1 MFSFG
6 KKKGV
11 MLGLDINSDS
21 TTLIQLDKTK
31 AGIEVARFACQPTP
45 PNCIRE
51 GLITD
56 PTVMGRLLQELLKD
70 ASVPMTSQAPI
81 VNVAVPAQ
89 AVVIRLMPVP
99 VGMPPEE
106 LADVVTQEATNHV
119 PFPITEANLDWCQM
133 NATERTDPDGV
144 RRVDVIMAAIQ
155 HSIVESYWRMCDEA
169 GVKLGR
175 VEVSSLSV
183 VRGLALAGY
192 LGSSGHLS
200 LVVNIRQD
208 ATDINIVRSAMP
220 LFGRSIILGVEALT
234 EAIAR
239 GLDISF
245 DQAMEILPEVP
256 VFNMIPPDARMGQA
270 GQVARTVFSD
280 IGDEVN
286 RSVEFYKSQVGDVKI
301 DQVILT
307 GPGCMLPNID
317 EYFSSKL
324 KVKSIFG
331 DPMRDMILDE
341 RVVSPRMRPILGALI
356 GSSIETTWNPSITVD
371 LDLNK
376 EGRVTLAA
384 DMTRT
389 QAISDELPA
398 PPRVSPIRLI
408 SAACLVVPLV
418 AWLYLAYI
426 DIPSCI
432 KAKEVLAQNIV
443 DGNRKLTDLKK
454 LRQENE
460 ILERRKKILDE
471 LIGGSK
477 HWSNYMEAV
486 RDNAPKGLQISQ
498 MSLNDDELKVE
509 GAAVNFSTVSNL
521 SLNLGTSNLL
531 KDSNIEFVSRPERHP
546 NVVNFSV
553 LSHLNAAT
561 PEQINN
567 KSNFNSNPNSN
578 PGHNGQPPTALAPTR
593 PEARTAQLIGHE
605 QSLAQNQEVR

>member
-6 KKKGV
+6 KKKGA

-21 TTLIQLDKTK
+21 TTLIQLEKTK
-31 AGIEVARFACQPTP
+31 VGIEVARFACQPTP

-56 PTVMGRLLQELLKD
+56 PIAMGHLLQDLLRE
-70 ASVPMTSQAPI
+70 AQVPMTSQAPI
-81 VNVAVPAQ
+81 INVAVPAQ

-106 LADVVTQEATNHV
+106 LADVVTQEATNHL
-119 PFPITEANLDWCQM
+119 PFPISEANLDWCQM

-144 RRVDVIMAAIQ
+144 RRVDVILAAIQ

-200 LVVNIRQD
+200 LVVNISQD

-220 LFGRSIILGVEALT
+220 LFGRSITLGVEALT

-280 IGDEVN
+280 IGDELN

-324 KVKSIFG
+324 RIKSILG
-331 DPMRDMILDE
+331 DPMRDMVMDE

-356 GSSIETTWNPSITVD
+356 GSSIEPTWNPSITVD

-376 EGRVTLAA
+376 EGRIPLAV
-384 DMTRT
+384 DLTRT
-389 QAISDELPA
+389 QAIGEEPVQQTVA
-398 PPRVSPIRLI
+398 FSPLMALSLATLI
-408 SAACLVVPLV
+408 LPLV
-418 AWLYLAYI
+418 AWLYLTYI
-426 DIPSCI
+426 DIPGCI
-432 KAKEVLAQNIV
+432 KEKELTADAIV
-443 DGNRKLTDLKK
+443 EGNRKLADLKK
-454 LRQENE
+454 IKQENE
-460 ILERRKKILDE
+460 VLERRKKILDE
-471 LIGGSK
+471 LVGGTT
-477 HWSNYMEAV
+477 HWSQYLEAV
-486 RDNAPKGLQISQ
+486 RDNTPQGLQISQ
-498 MSLNDDELKVE
+498 LSLTDNEVKLE
-509 GAAVNFSTVSNL
+509 GAAINFSTVSNL
-521 SLNLGTSNLL
+521 SLNLGTSSLVN
-531 KDSNIEFVSRPERHP
+531 DANIEYVSRPERRP
-546 NVVNFSV
+546 NVVGFCV
-553 LSHLNAAT
+553 LSH
-561 PEQINN
+561 INTSQSTN
-567 KSNFNSNPNSN
+567 KNNQGNMTLPVSA
-578 PGHNGQPPTALAPTR
+578 PTAREPLSKTVFNALSALPGGAGAER
-593 PEARTAQLIGHE
+593 ERRQ
-605 QSLAQNQEVR
+605 

>member
-21 TTLIQLDKTK
+21 TTLIQLEKTK
-31 AGIEVARFACQPTP
+31 AGIEVAKFACQPTP

-56 PTVMGRLLQELLKD
+56 PAIMGGLLQDLLKD
-70 ASVPMTSQAPI
+70 AQVPMTNQAPI
-81 VNVAVPAQ
+81 INLAVPAQ

-256 VFNMIPPDARMGQA
+256 VFNMIPADERMGQA

-280 IGDEVN
+280 IGDEIT

-307 GPGCMLPNID
+307 GPGCMLPNVD
-317 EYFSSKL
+317 EYFTSKL
-324 KVKSIFG
+324 KVKSILG
-331 DPMRDMILDE
+331 DPMRDMIMDE

-376 EGRVTLAA
+376 EGRIPLAV
-384 DMTRT
+384 DLNRT
-389 QAISDELPA
+389 QAISDELMPE
-398 PPRVSPIRLI
+398 PKKFSPLQLI
-408 SAACLVVPLV
+408 SAACLIVPLL
-418 AWLYLAYI
+418 AWLYLANI
-426 DIPSCI
+426 DIPGCI
-432 KAKEVLAQNIV
+432 KEKEVLGVNII
-443 DGNRKLTDLKK
+443 DGNRKLSDLKR

-460 ILERRKKILDE
+460 VLERRKKILDE

-477 HWSNYMEAV
+477 HWSNYLEAV
-486 RDNAPKGLQISQ
+486 RDNTPAGLQISQ
-498 MSLNDDELKVE
+498 LSLNDDELKVE

-553 LSHLNAAT
+553 LSHLSDTKANAN
-561 PEQINN
+561 PI
-567 KSNFNSNPNSN
+567 NSNPNSTH
-578 PGHNGQPPTALAPTR
+578 PGVAPPTAHVPANNLEKVQLSFGKMQTQ
-593 PEARTAQLIGHE
+593 TQAQTKEI
-605 QSLAQNQEVR
+605 R

>member
-1 MFSFG
+1 
-6 KKKGV
+6 

-31 AGIEVARFACQPTP
+31 AGIEVAKFACQPTP

-56 PTVMGRLLQELLKD
+56 PAVMGGLLQDLLKD
-70 ASVPMTSQAPI
+70 ANVPMTSQAPI

-341 RVVSPRMRPILGALI
+341 RVVSPRMRPILGALV

-376 EGRVTLAA
+376 EGRVPLAA

-398 PPRVSPIRLI
+398 PPRISPIRLI

-426 DIPSCI
+426 DIPGCI
-432 KAKEVLAQNIV
+432 KAKEVLAQNII
-443 DGNRKLTDLKK
+443 DGNRKLSDLKK

-460 ILERRKKILDE
+460 VLERRKKILDE

-477 HWSNYMEAV
+477 HWSNYLEAV

-498 MSLNDDELKVE
+498 MSLNDDELKLE
-509 GAAVNFSTVSNL
+509 GAAVNFSTVSDL

-553 LSHLNAAT
+553 LSHLNAAS

-567 KSNFNSNPNSN
+567 NSNFNSA
-578 PGHNGQPPTALAPTR
+578 PGHSGQPPTALAPTA

-605 QSLAQNQEVR
+605 QSLVQNQEVR

>member
-70 ASVPMTSQAPI
+70 ANVPMTSQAPI

-183 VRGLALAGY
+183 IRGLALAGY

-331 DPMRDMILDE
+331 DPMRDMTLDE

-389 QAISDELPA
+389 QAISDELPS
-398 PPRVSPIRLI
+398 PPRVSPMRLI
-408 SAACLVVPLV
+408 AAACLVVPLL

-426 DIPSCI
+426 DIPGCI
-432 KAKEVLAQNIV
+432 KAKEVLAQNII
-443 DGNRKLTDLKK
+443 DGNRQLSDLKK

-567 KSNFNSNPNSN
+567 NSNFNSNPNSS
-578 PGHNGQPPTALAPTR
+578 PGHSGQPPTALAPTR
-593 PEARTAQLIGHE
+593 PGARAAQLIGHE